1 MRVGV
6 VGAGVVGS
14 YFGGRLAHA
23 GENVV
28 FLARGA
34 KLEAL
39 RGHGL
44 QVESA
49 DGDFVVR
56 PAQATDEPKSVGP
69 VDVVLLAV
77 KGWQV
82 PGAIETMRPLMG
94 ASTFAVTLPDGIE
107 APDQVAAVFGKHRVV
122 GGIAL
127 MMGTSV
133 APGYIRNTLRGTSI
147 TFGELDSGRSERLDR
162 LRQTFEHAGVT
173 AKISPDIISA
183 RWEKLMLVSPWS
195 AISAVTR
202 APLGIVRSVSETR
215 QLLEETMRE
224 VLAVARAQGAK
235 LSPDTVAERL
245 RWLDSGPAT
254 SVGNMMRDLISGH
267 PSELETQVGAI
278 VRLALASGVKV
289 PRLSFLYASLLPLER
304 RGRGELQFT
313 VCW

>member
-14 YFGGRLAHA
+14 YFGGRLAHV

-28 FLARGA
+28 FLARGTN
-34 KLEAL
+34 LQAL
-39 RGHGL
+39 REHGL
-44 QVESA
+44 QVDSV
-49 DGDFVVR
+49 DGNFIVR
-56 PAQATDEPKSVGP
+56 PVQATDEPKSVGP

-107 APDQVAAVFGKHRVV
+107 APDQVAAAFGKHRVV

-127 MMGTSV
+127 MLGTSIG
-133 APGYIRNTLRGTSI
+133 PGHIRNTLSQTSI
-147 TFGELDSGRSERLDR
+147 IFGELDSDRSERLDR
-162 LRQTFEHAGVT
+162 LQQAFERAGVT
-173 AKISPDIISA
+173 ARISPDIISA
-183 RWEKLMLVSPWS
+183 RWEKLMQVGPWS

-202 APLGIVRSVSETR
+202 APLGVVRSLSETR

-224 VLAVARAQGAK
+224 VLAVARARGAK
-235 LSPDTVAERL
+235 LSQDAFAERL
-245 RWLDSGPAT
+245 NWLDAGPAT
-254 SVGNMMRDLISGH
+254 SVGNILRDLISGR
-267 PSELETQVGAI
+267 PSELETEVGAI
-278 VRLALASGVKV
+278 VRVALAAGLEV
-289 PRLSFLYASLLPLER
+289 PCLSFLYTSLLPLER
-304 RGRGELQFT
+304 RGRGELKFT